1 MERAG
6 EQQEQLYTEKK
17 EWNRRDA
24 VSGWAGWAFLAHTEF
39 GVTVN
44 PIPTDRV
51 IYAHQITVCPPSF
64 ETLKTSLDWKKI
76 ARTRT
81 SSELVTVVVYSSEK
95 KEERR
100 KKKLFFQMLF
110 AFCLGRLST
119 VRCGAARQSVNGGG
133 GRGGGVGNGER
144 RFVNPLSIGVL
155 VVILPLFP
163 RSDEFF
169 TGFLAATST
178 G

>member
-1 MERAG
+1 M
-6 EQQEQLYTEKK
+6 T
-17 EWNRRDA
+17 
-24 VSGWAGWAFLAHTEF
+24 
-39 GVTVN
+39 
-44 PIPTDRV
+44 TDRV
-51 IYAHQITVCPPSF
+51 TYAHQITVCPPSF

-169 TGFLAATST
+169 TGFACCYIYWLKFVTSMLSSFEMT
-178 G
+178 YLPSIRVSTRV